1 MAFEEVKENTENI
14 KEQLQ
19 VYIDKNVDYIKLKS
33 FKTLMQSS
41 VTILKY
47 LMILTLTLLFVLFA
61 SIALALELSV
71 YFNSYAFGFLIVSG
85 VYFILTLLFL
95 SFSKNFLEK
104 PLLIKFSKI
113 FFND

>member
-47 LMILTLTLLFVLFA
+47 LMML
-61 SIALALELSV
+61 
-71 YFNSYAFGFLIVSG
+71 NC
-85 VYFILTLLFL
+85 
-95 SFSKNFLEK
+95 
-104 PLLIKFSKI
+104 
-113 FFND
+113 